1 MASGCQRTPGEPWVP
16 NRQPGFDAGG
26 IEGCDQLSKRESMT
40 FSSRRNR
47 SLQAKSKEEIRFM
60 FNKRKSSSDN
70 QASKA
75 QPGHFREAGEGEESG
90 SSARKLSLVT
100 AASVAIAVIA
110 VVYAFLTSSNV
121 QSEIATLRENT
132 SSTVITTTAISQGT
146 TISPD
151 MLKVVDIPA
160 SFLNSEAIAD
170 TQDLVGKIAL
180 YNIAAN
186 SQVTSG
192 MLSAMDNAATL
203 ASSLQA
209 GNVAISIA
217 VDSESGL
224 SGLIK
229 QNDYVDILGNGE
241 VIVQN
246 VRVAALDS
254 NLSGSV
260 SQYATVTLEVAP
272 TQATAIQEAQSENPL
287 RFVLRPAVER
297 TAPGV

>member
-1 MASGCQRTPGEPWVP
+1 
-16 NRQPGFDAGG
+16 
-26 IEGCDQLSKRESMT
+26 
-40 FSSRRNR
+40 
-47 SLQAKSKEEIRFM
+47 M

-121 QSEIATLRENT
+121 QSEIATCARTPRPLSSPRRRLSRGRPSPRICLQGRRHTCFVLELGGNRRHAGSGRENR
-132 SSTVITTTAISQGT
+132 
-146 TISPD
+146 
-151 MLKVVDIPA
+151 
-160 SFLNSEAIAD
+160 
-170 TQDLVGKIAL
+170 LVQYSRQQPGYVGHAL
-180 YNIAAN
+180 RHGQCRHFGLP
-186 SQVTSG
+186 SR
-192 MLSAMDNAATL
+192 
-203 ASSLQA
+203 
-209 GNVAISIA
+209 NVAISIA

-260 SQYATVTLEVAP
+260 SQYATVTLEVAHAGDDP
-272 TQATAIQEAQSENPL
+272 RSPVRESPSVRFEACG
-287 RFVLRPAVER
+287 R
-297 TAPGV
+297 THRAGGVGDAR